1 MKRFAALYSELD
13 RSTATGDKR
22 AALVRYFQQAP
33 PHDAAWALFLL
44 AGGKVT
50 SARQKIAGNAELRTW
65 VAEMSD
71 TPAWL
76 VDDSYSHVGDLAET
90 LARLRKQLV
99 IQRTALGRNG
109 RHAQSPISIV

>member
-1 MKRFAALYSELD
+1 MKRFAALYRELD

-50 SARQKIAGNAELRTW
+50 SARRKIAGNAELRAW
-65 VAEMSD
+65 VAEISD

-76 VDDSYSHVGDLAET
+76 VDDSYDQVGDLAET
-90 LARLRKQLV
+90 LTLLMDDPLQVGAFEQFHR
-99 IQRTALGRNG
+99 
-109 RHAQSPISIV
+109 